1 MRRKHRQKRNELGAV
16 KRFLRCMDLPEFA
29 IGRDE
34 CIEIWGGNTV
44 QVEGAKGIHTY
55 ERELVRIHMK
65 KYLLAIH
72 GSDFDLAHFGDGG
85 LRVVGKL
92 KSIEWEAAE

>member
-1 MRRKHRQKRNELGAV
+1 MRRKIKRKKQETGAV

-29 IGRDE
+29 TGLDE

-44 QVEGAKGIHTY
+44 QIEGAKGIHTY
-55 ERELVRIHMK
+55 EREVVKIDMK
-65 KYLLAIH
+65 KYLLALY

-85 LRVVGKL
+85 LRVTGKL
-92 KSIEWEAAE
+92 TRLEWEGLS